1 MLPAE
6 GYSPP
11 SWSWP
16 APCRED
22 GHETDLASLP
32 RKGLGVLH
40 RQDIVGPGEDLR
52 PLLPDER
59 RQGPLPGGGE
69 AAGPRQ
75 FPPEGLREIRA
86 QQGFRRRPDGP
97 GVGALTAEDQV
108 RHKTRGLKDL
118 DAALGKALRRGAG
131 PGEGDLQHQVRPR
144 ADGGLRP
151 GVLGQQREVPPLDEV
166 PAHGA
171 DHRRLLPQKGP
182 DPPQLMAVSPVKG
195 IVLCYDTSCRH
206 ANSPRSG
213 NKKMTIW

>member
-16 APCRED
+16 APCRRM
-22 GHETDLASLP
+22 GTRRISLP
-32 RKGLGVLH
+32 SRERALAYSTARISLG
-40 RQDIVGPGEDLR
+40 RERTSAPSSPMSDARARCRAAAKLR
-52 PLLPDER
+52 
-59 RQGPLPGGGE
+59 
-69 AAGPRQ
+69 
-75 FPPEGLREIRA
+75 GLREIRA
-86 QQGFRRRPDGP
+86 QQGFRRRPDGL